1 MKVILLS
8 DVRGCGKKGEVKEVA
23 AGYGQNYL
31 LKNKLAVV
39 ADNTALS
46 NHAQQSSADAFHK
59 AEALKAAQ
67 NEAEK
72 LKNLQINL
80 SIKCGENG
88 KSFGA
93 ITSKE
98 IAEKLVSLGFN
109 IDKKKIECPSI
120 KNAGIYSVAIKLHPK
135 VTSVIKVVVDATN

>member
-8 DVRGCGKKGEVKEVA
+8 DVRGCGKKGDIKEVA

-31 LKNKLAVV
+31 LKNGLAKV
-39 ADNTALS
+39 ADNSALS
-46 NHAQQSSADAFHK
+46 MHAQQSSADAFHK

-67 NEAEK
+67 DQAAK
-72 LKNLQINL
+72 LKSLQIEL

-93 ITSKE
+93 VTSKE
-98 IAEKLVSLGFN
+98 IAEKLATKGYN
-109 IDKKKIECPSI
+109 IDKKKIECPVI
-120 KNAGIYSVAIKLHPK
+120 KNAGTYYVNLKLHPQVVVAIK
-135 VTSVIKVVVDATN
+135 VIVSATN